1 MKTLTSELGE
11 LFKESDEIEEKI
23 RKSLSEI
30 GFEF

>member
-1 MKTLTSELGE
+1 MSYSARRNGEYDSELQ
-11 LFKESDEIEEKI
+11 DKI